1 MRVLW
6 PSMSDYQEAVQ
17 NPKTAFS
24 DRELRSGT
32 PIADALGLPKPITG
46 GFASVYQMKC
56 GNHKWA
62 VRCFLRYHE
71 DTEQRYAL
79 IGKHLKQAR
88 LPYTAEFHYLRDG
101 IWIKGQ
107 WYPVLKMEWVEGDP
121 LNVYV
126 EKNLG
131 DAKALQDLA
140 GEFAQMVAK
149 LRGCRIAHGDLQHG
163 NILVVNGGL
172 RLVDYDGMY
181 VPSLAGMPSHELGH
195 PNYQHPKRSDAHFG
209 LYLDAF
215 SSWVIYVSIM
225 ALSIRPDL
233 WSVSGSGDERL
244 LFASQDFKNPDFSP
258 VLRAMERSGSEE
270 LRSMA
275 AALRV
280 VLSAPDPTVIPAVD
294 RPSGPGSLIVVP
306 SIPDAVASGD
316 GVAAT
321 ASQGKALSGAVLPGN
336 AVVEELPV
344 SAVQQDSG
352 AVPGMR
358 PGAGHGGDPGA
369 GLAGAPRQGG
379 LPAWLFDHVQS
390 QPVELT
396 GPLKVERVSVGVYIA
411 MVTAMFRMALAG
423 HAGFTV
429 VWWGVG
435 TGLAA
440 LVYVCGVRYRASPE
454 YRKKTVLESAIR
466 DSRKQVANLSKTI
479 ETLERTKQDVDTK
492 EHKSIEET
500 AARLNLMAKEEQKEG
515 LELDNWRQKAQDG
528 LDREKEEIDKT
539 EAEGLRK
546 LSAQS
551 PSVLLLIRTVAFRQR
566 CRRRRDRL
574 ARRQKEIID
583 ECFKRRAQ
591 FKAGYEAR
599 QDALLQKL
607 QENQVRF
614 AEERSKL
621 ELSLR
626 TQTDAVYVHQGY
638 LANLER
644 DLARY
649 RKITFANYLRRVAFL
664 S

>member
-17 NPKTAFS
+17 NPRTAFS

-46 GFASVYQMKC
+46 GFASVYQVKC
-56 GNHKWA
+56 GDHKWA

-101 IWIKGQ
+101 VRIRGQ

-121 LNVYV
+121 LNVYI

-140 GEFAQMVAK
+140 GEFVQMVAR
-149 LRGCRIAHGDLQHG
+149 LRGSHVAHGDLQHG
-163 NILVVNGGL
+163 NILVVDGTL

-181 VPSLAGMPSHELGH
+181 VPGLAGMPSHELGH

-225 ALSIRPDL
+225 ALSLRPDL

-244 LFASQDFKNPDFSP
+244 LFAGRDFKTPESSP
-258 VLRAMERSGSEE
+258 VLRAMEGSGDKV
-270 LRSMA
+270 LCSMA
-275 AALRV
+275 ASLRA
-280 VLSAPDPTVIPAVD
+280 VLRAPDPTVIPPVD
-294 RPSGPGSLIVVP
+294 LSNGPGSLIVVP
-306 SIPDAVASGD
+306 SIPDVAAPGD

-321 ASQGKALSGAVLPGN
+321 ASHGKAFAGDVLTGK
-336 AVVEELPV
+336 AVVQGLP
-344 SAVQQDSG
+344 ALAGQQGSE
-352 AVPGMR
+352 AVPEAL
-358 PGAGHGGDPGA
+358 PGAGPAVAPG
-369 GLAGAPRQGG
+369 QGG
-379 LPAWLFDHVQS
+379 LPAWLSDHMKA

-396 GPLKVERVSVGVYIA
+396 GPFKVERVSLGAYIA

-423 HAGFTV
+423 NAGLAA
-429 VWWGVG
+429 VWWGAG
-435 TGLAA
+435 TGLSA
-440 LVYVCGVRYRASPE
+440 LVFVCAVRYRANPE
-454 YRKKTVLESAIR
+454 YRRKIAVESAIR
-466 DSRKQVANLSKTI
+466 DTRKQIAGLSKTI
-479 ETLERTKQDVDTK
+479 ETLERARKDVDLR
-492 EHKSIEET
+492 EHKSVEET
-500 AARLNLMAKEEQKEG
+500 AARLNLMAKQEQKEG
-515 LELDNWRQKAQDG
+515 LELDSWRQKAQDG
-528 LDREKEEIDKT
+528 LDREKGALDKA

-546 LSAQS
+546 LSAGS
-551 PSVLLLIRTVAFRQR
+551 PSVLLLIRTFAFRQYY
-566 CRRRRDRL
+566 RRRRDRL
-574 ARRQKEIID
+574 ALRQKEITD
-583 ECFKRRAQ
+583 EYSRRRGQ
-591 FKAGYEAR
+591 SKAAYEAR
-599 QDALLQKL
+599 QDAHLQKL
-607 QENQVRF
+607 QEDQVRF

-621 ELSLR
+621 EISLR
-626 TQTDAVYVHQGY
+626 TQTDAVQVHQGY
-638 LANLER
+638 LADLER
-644 DLARY
+644 DLSRY
-649 RKITFANYLRRVAFL
+649 RGVTFVNYLRRIAFL